1 MLSASAQHP
10 ALPPLPPQV
19 VSRLA
24 SVLPPL
30 IPCLFVKDA
39 SKIIRCPARPTMC
52 MGGGRRP
59 AWPLRVGSATGH
71 MLTVLGPAW
80 GWYWVCVACG
90 VVSTAVVCDGLW
102 IVCGVLCSV
111 CTIANFAERGR
122 QCQPPVLG
130 TASLT
135 PPVHL
140 PPLPDGVRRPR
151 HGLARALRPP
161 L

>member
-102 IVCGVLCSV
+102 IVCGVLCQTDVLSEENVYRVSCVV
-111 CTIANFAERGR
+111 CCVLLSPPHTLEPSIGRG
-122 QCQPPVLG
+122 VG
-130 TASLT
+130 
-135 PPVHL
+135 
-140 PPLPDGVRRPR
+140 G
-151 HGLARALRPP
+151 GG
-161 L
+161 